1 MSELSETQDALVRFE
16 SGDMAEQ
23 APEEIRLVIL
33 FPACDE
39 WFALPL
45 EFAREVQP
53 LLDRVIRV
61 PTAPAEIQGVLNI
74 RGRVLTLFGLAA
86 CLGISP
92 GTQPDTHIVVLDL
105 GDPELRIGVA
115 AQRIGGVR
123 RVSVSALDPPPLRG
137 DGMGCLEAIFE
148 NQGQVVGLLDPA
160 RIFAR
165 SLPEWGIRLAPRG
178 VQDFPRV

>member
-33 FPACDE
+33 FQACDE
-39 WFALPL
+39 WFALPI

-53 LLDRVIRV
+53 LDRVIRV

-123 RVSVSALDPPPLRG
+123 RVSVSAWLSGP
-137 DGMGCLEAIFE
+137 
-148 NQGQVVGLLDPA
+148 
-160 RIFAR
+160 
-165 SLPEWGIRLAPRG
+165 
-178 VQDFPRV
+178 

>member
-23 APEEIRLVIL
+23 APEEIRRVIL
-33 FPACDE
+33 FQACDE
-39 WFALPL
+39 WFALPI
-45 EFAREVQP
+45 EFTREVQP
-53 LLDRVIRV
+53 LDRVIRV
-61 PTAPAEIQGVLNI
+61 PTAPAEIQGVLNV

-123 RVSVSALDPPPLRG
+123 RVSVSSLDPPPLRG
-137 DGMGCLEAIFE
+137 DGTGCLEAVFE
-148 NQGQVVGLLDPA
+148 TQGKVVGLLDPA
-160 RIFAR
+160 RVFAR
-165 SLPEWGIRLAPRG
+165 SLPEWGITLEPRG
-178 VQDFPRV
+178 VQDLPRV

>member
-1 MSELSETQDALVRFE
+1 MSELSETQDALVRFV

-23 APEEIRLVIL
+23 APEEIRRVIL
-33 FPACDE
+33 FQACDE
-39 WFALPL
+39 WFALPI

-53 LLDRVIRV
+53 LDRVIRV

-92 GTQPDTHIVVLDL
+92 GTQPDTHIIVLDL

-123 RVSVSALDPPPLRG
+123 RVSVSALDPSPLRRG
-137 DGMGCLEAIFE
+137 GTSCLEAVFE
-148 NQGQVVGLLDPA
+148 TQGQVVGLLDLA
-160 RIFAR
+160 RVFAR
-165 SLPEWGIRLAPRG
+165 SLPEWGITLEPRG
-178 VQDFPRV
+178 VQDLPHV

>member
-1 MSELSETQDALVRFE
+1 MSEYSETQDALVRFE
-16 SGDMAEQ
+16 SGDLAEQ
-23 APEEIRLVIL
+23 APEEIRRVIL
-33 FPACDE
+33 FQACDE
-39 WFALPL
+39 WFALPI
-45 EFAREVQP
+45 EFTREVQP
-53 LLDRVIRV
+53 LDRVIRV

-105 GDPELRIGVA
+105 GDLELRIGVA

-137 DGMGCLEAIFE
+137 GGTGCLEAVFE
-148 NQGQVVGLLDPA
+148 TEGKVIGLLDPA
-160 RIFAR
+160 RVFAR
-165 SLPEWGIRLAPRG
+165 SLPEWGITLEPRA
-178 VQDFPRV
+178 VQDLPRV

>member
-23 APEEIRLVIL
+23 APEEIRRVIL
-33 FPACDE
+33 FQACDE
-39 WFALPL
+39 WFALPI

-53 LLDRVIRV
+53 LDRVIRV

-74 RGRVLTLFGLAA
+74 HGRVLTLFGLAA

-137 DGMGCLEAIFE
+137 GGTGCLEAVFE
-148 NQGQVVGLLDPA
+148 TQGQVVGLLDPA
-160 RIFAR
+160 RVFAR
-165 SLPEWGIRLAPRG
+165 SLPEWGITLEPRG
-178 VQDFPRV
+178 VQDLPRV

>member
-1 MSELSETQDALVRFE
+1 MSELSETQDALVRFV

-23 APEEIRLVIL
+23 APEEIRRVIL
-33 FPACDE
+33 FQACDE
-39 WFALPL
+39 WFALPI

-53 LLDRVIRV
+53 LDRVIRV
-61 PTAPAEIQGVLNI
+61 PTAPAEIQGVLNL

-123 RVSVSALDPPPLRG
+123 RVSVSALDPSPLRRG
-137 DGMGCLEAIFE
+137 GTSCLEAVFE
-148 NQGQVVGLLDPA
+148 TQGQVVGLLDLA
-160 RIFAR
+160 RVFAR
-165 SLPEWGIRLAPRG
+165 SLPEWGITLEPRG
-178 VQDFPRV
+178 VQDLPHV